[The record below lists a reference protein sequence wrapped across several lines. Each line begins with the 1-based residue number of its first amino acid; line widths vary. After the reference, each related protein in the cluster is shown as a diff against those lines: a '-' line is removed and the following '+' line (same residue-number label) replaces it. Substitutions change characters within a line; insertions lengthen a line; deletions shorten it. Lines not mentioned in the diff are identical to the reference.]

1 MTNLEEKQK
10 QKEESDLQQ
19 EELALKLQEKKDKRK
34 DTRWH
39 RVHGSRFITRVLV
52 GFLLVVVL
60 FYVGEFVCSWGGC
73 SFKAPQ
79 RAVDSLTSAVMIGL
93 GYYLREW
100 FHKGR

>member
-1 MTNLEEKQK
+1 MSNSKEKQN
-10 QKEESDLQQ
+10 QKEAEFSRKFQ
-19 EELALKLQEKKDKRK
+19 EREDKRK

-39 RVHGSRFITRVLV
+39 RVHGSRFITNVWL
-52 GFLLVVVL
+52 GFLSVVVL

-100 FHKGR
+100 FPKGR